1 MKKYFI
7 VIVDDDPDDCEILA
21 TALKEG
27 YDSMHL
33 LTFTEPD
40 VFLEFIELTPD
51 LPSIIVLDMYMP
63 KLNGL
68 EVIEKMKQN
77 PNISDIPIVILS
89 SVTTVSTLD
98 AMDNANQIKSFV
110 KPISLMEYSVLADK
124 IVQTIQ

>member
-27 YDSMHL
+27 YDNMNL
-33 LTFTEPD
+33 LTFSEPD
-40 VFLEFIELTPD
+40 VFLQFIENAPEI
-51 LPSIIVLDMYMP
+51 PNIIVLDMYMP

-68 EVIEKMKQN
+68 EVIDKMKQN

-89 SVTTVSTLD
+89 SITTVSSL
-98 AMDNANQIKSFV
+98 NSIENPNLIKSFV

>member
-7 VIVDDDPDDCEILA
+7 IIVDDDPDDCEILA

-27 YDSMHL
+27 YDNMNL

-40 VFLEFIELTPD
+40 IFLQYIQVTPD
-51 LPSIIVLDMYMP
+51 RPNIIVLDMYMP

-68 EVIEKMKQN
+68 EVIEKMKEN
-77 PNISDIPIVILS
+77 PDISDIPIVILS
-89 SVTTVSTLD
+89 SVTTVSTLEL
-98 AMDNANQIKSFV
+98 MDKPSSIKSFI

>member
-7 VIVDDDPDDCEILA
+7 IIVDDDPDDCEILA

-27 YDSMHL
+27 YDNMNL
-33 LTFTEPD
+33 MTFNEPD
-40 VFLEFIELTPD
+40 IFLKFIETNPD
-51 LPSIIVLDMYMP
+51 LPNIIVLDMYMP

-68 EVIEKMKQN
+68 EVIDKMKIN

-89 SVTTVSTLD
+89 SVSTIDSLKD
-98 AMDNANQIKSFV
+98 RFNNHTIKSFI
-110 KPISLMEYSVLADK
+110 KPISLIEYSVLADK

>member
-27 YDSMHL
+27 YDNMNL
-33 LTFTEPD
+33 LTFSEPD
-40 VFLEFIELTPD
+40 VFLQFIEAAPEI
-51 LPSIIVLDMYMP
+51 PNIIVLDMYMP

-68 EVIEKMKQN
+68 EVIDKMKQN

-89 SVTTVSTLD
+89 SITTVSSL
-98 AMDNANQIKSFV
+98 NSIENPNLIKSFV

>member
-27 YDSMHL
+27 YDNMHL

-40 VFLEFIELTPD
+40 VFLEFIKLTPD
-51 LPSIIVLDMYMP
+51 LPNIIVLDMYMP

-77 PNISDIPIVILS
+77 PNISNIPIVILS

-98 AMDNANQIKSFV
+98 SMDHANQIKSFV

>member
-27 YDSMHL
+27 YDSMNL
-33 LTFTEPD
+33 LTFSEPD
-40 VFLEFIELTPD
+40 VFLEFIEITPEI
-51 LPSIIVLDMYMP
+51 PNIIVLDMYMP

-68 EVIEKMKQN
+68 EVIDKMKQN

-89 SVTTVSTLD
+89 SVTTVSTLN
-98 AMDNANQIKSFV
+98 AMNNPGLIKSFV

>member
-27 YDSMHL
+27 FDNMQL
-33 LTFTEPD
+33 LTFTNPEL
-40 VFLEFIELTPD
+40 FLEYIKLTSDIPN
-51 LPSIIVLDMYMP
+51 IIVLDMYMP

-68 EVIEKMKQN
+68 EVIEKMKDN
-77 PNISDIPIVILS
+77 PVANNIPIVILS
-89 SVTTVSTLD
+89 SITTISTLESVE
-98 AMDNANQIKSFV
+98 NPNVIKSFV